1 MYTDQYIKQTCR
13 ITINLKNFMSPA
25 EKDFERYKIVIMYS
39 LITNSH
45 SYCKFAYGKEYVKI
59 DVFTEL

>member
-25 EKDFERYKIVIMYS
+25 EKDFEPYKILIMYS
-39 LITNSH
+39 LITYSH
-45 SYCKFAYGKEYVKI
+45 NYCKFAYGEEYVKT
-59 DVFTEL
+59 DVFIEL